1 MEKTKQ
7 KHPLVKR
14 VLSTLL
20 AASIAVGTFAAN
32 AFADGSD
39 DRYDKAYTIGNIL
52 SNFQYFTKGDLKGSA
67 IPSAQQPLAALWIK
81 ATRSETARSP
91 PRSSTR

>member
-7 KHPLVKR
+7 NHPLVKR

-32 AFADGSD
+32 AFADSSD
-39 DRYDKAYTIGNIL
+39 DRYDKAYTIGNIF
-52 SNFQYFTKGDLKGSA
+52 SDF
-67 IPSAQQPLAALWIK
+67 
-81 ATRSETARSP
+81 
-91 PRSSTR
+91 